1 MQVRSAQSA
10 RGHRLGMSLG
20 LAAAMIGSTLVLVAC
35 GNSAAA
41 SDAGKTCG
49 TGRTAANVPIT
60 VQVGKGYVACPTAMT
75 IEKAYAQAIDQGKAP
90 GNGGGGPVS
99 VSGWTCEGF
108 PTPEVLKTGDAS
120 KCVKGTTEI
129 LATLPNPS

>member
-1 MQVRSAQSA
+1 
-10 RGHRLGMSLG
+10 
-20 LAAAMIGSTLVLVAC
+20 
-35 GNSAAA
+35 
-41 SDAGKTCG
+41 
-49 TGRTAANVPIT
+49 
-60 VQVGKGYVACPTAMT
+60 
-75 IEKAYAQAIDQGKAP
+75 
-90 GNGGGGPVS
+90 VS